1 MELMPMLKS
10 GLSAFKVFVN
20 LKLFEHYSPN
30 ANTVKK
36 GKKIVVEVAANLLI
50 FLPQMFLVLCLQ
62 KSPPIMIINNSK
74 RLRSENITKEIEK
87 SVERIKIMDNV
98 FHRARSPQPVTLTH
112 LERSPEIN

>member
-62 KSPPIMIINNSK
+62 KSPPIMIINNFTTS
-74 RLRSENITKEIEK
+74 S
-87 SVERIKIMDNV
+87 S
-98 FHRARSPQPVTLTH
+98 SP
-112 LERSPEIN
+112 RG